1 MNAER
6 FGKLTQV
13 VAANFDNDSLLGQA
27 TEAFAQRSGQRE
39 MAHAVAQTIERG
51 GALVVEAGTGVGK
64 TFAYLVPALLSGERV
79 MVSTATKALQDQLFS
94 RDLPRLLKAL
104 GLPARTALLKG
115 RSSYLCLHRMKLARQ
130 EHVERSALLA
140 LAKIEKW
147 AVTTISGDLAELPG
161 LDERSSIIPLVT
173 SSRENCLGSTCPQY
187 KSCHVMLARKQA
199 LAADVVVVNH
209 HLFFADLAVR
219 ESGMAELLPTV
230 RIAIFDEAHQLN
242 ETGVQFLG
250 AALGTSQMLDFTRDL
265 LGTGLQLARGLAD
278 WQELAR
284 DCEMAARDLR
294 LVVGEKTKYSKDM
307 RLRWTG
313 SAPEGLHEQDWAGG
327 LSRVEEVF
335 QMAMAA
341 LDMVSEIAPDFV
353 RLHERAREMASRAK
367 RFLQKPEKGQ
377 VRWLDVGVQ
386 VTLMEAPLDIAQT
399 IRTKLFKLD
408 VGQGLDDLPPADE
421 SHVVRVGEQGADG
434 QAWMHDEEDE
444 QALMRGAPS
453 AARSQDASAEPS
465 RRAWIFTSATL
476 GDDAQLSW
484 FTEPCGLQDAQILV
498 AQSPFD
504 YPNQASVYVP
514 RHLPKPNDPGHSEA
528 VAHIACEGAL
538 ALHGR
543 TMVLTTTLRALKV
556 IGESLKVKLEGHL
569 EVLVQGQMSKREL
582 VERFRIGALQGGEG
596 DLHKRKGC
604 VLVASASF
612 WEGIDIPGEALQLVI
627 IDKLPF
633 PPPGDP
639 LVEARC
645 QRLESQGRSAFADY
659 SVPEAAV
666 ALKQGAGRLIRRESD
681 RGILVIGDTR
691 LVQMGYGRRLMAAL
705 PPMARLSAHEDF
717 QAALAQLSQLH

>member
-1 MNAER
+1 MSSLASHSS
-6 FGKLTQV
+6 LAQA
-13 VAANFDNDSLLGQA
+13 VAAAFDQDSLLGQA
-27 TEAFAQRSGQRE
+27 TEAFAQRAGQRE
-39 MAHAVAQTIERG
+39 MAEAVAHTIEQG
-51 GALVVEAGTGVGK
+51 GCLVVEAGTGVGK

-115 RSSYLCLHRMKLARQ
+115 RGSYLCIHRMKLARQ

-147 AVTTISGDLAELPG
+147 AVTTSSGDLAELPG
-161 LDERSSIIPLVT
+161 LDERSSVFPLVT

-187 KSCHVMLARKQA
+187 KNCHVMLARKQA
-199 LAADVVVVNH
+199 MAADVVVVNH

-278 WQELAR
+278 WQELTR

-294 LVVGEKTKYSKDM
+294 LVVGQKTQYSKDM

-313 SAPEGLHEQDWAGG
+313 SAPEGLHEQEWAEG
-327 LSRVEEVF
+327 LSRVEEAL

-353 RLHERAREMASRAK
+353 RLHDRAREMAHRAK
-367 RFLQKPEKGQ
+367 RFLQKPEAGQ
-377 VRWLDVGVQ
+377 VRWLDVGAQ
-386 VTLMEAPLDIAQT
+386 MTLMEAPLDIAHT
-399 IRTKLFKLD
+399 IRTKLLKLD
-408 VGQGLDDLPPADE
+408 VGQALGDLPSALESRVERDDE
-421 SHVVRVGEQGADG
+421 WQE
-434 QAWMHDEEDE
+434 WMPEEDDEE
-444 QALMRGAPS
+444 ALMRGAPS
-453 AARSQDASAEPS
+453 GSQAPVEPS

-476 GDDAQLSW
+476 GDDAKLSW
-484 FTEPCGLQDAQILV
+484 FTEPCGLLDARILV

-504 YPNQASVYVP
+504 YPKQASVYVP
-514 RHLPKPNDPGHSEA
+514 RHLPKPNDPAHSEE
-528 VAHIACEGAL
+528 VAKVALEGAQRL
-538 ALHGR
+538 QGR
-543 TMVLTTTLRALKV
+543 TMVLTTTLRALKA
-556 IGESLKVKLEGHL
+556 IGESLKAQLDGQL
-569 EVLVQGQMSKREL
+569 DVLIQGQLSKREL
-582 VERFRIGALQGGEG
+582 VERFRIGSTQGG
-596 DLHKRKGC
+596 KGC

-691 LVQMGYGRRLMAAL
+691 LVQMSYGRRLLAAL
-705 PPMARLSAHEDF
+705 PPMRRLASAEEFSH
-717 QAALAQLSQLH
+717 ALDELVGS